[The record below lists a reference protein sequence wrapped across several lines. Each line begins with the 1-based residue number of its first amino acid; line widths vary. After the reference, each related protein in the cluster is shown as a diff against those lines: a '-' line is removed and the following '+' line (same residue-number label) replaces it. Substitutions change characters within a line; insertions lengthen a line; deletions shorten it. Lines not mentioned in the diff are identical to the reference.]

1 MERSEQ
7 NKITPLVA
15 ELISKPTISSKRRE
29 ELAVQKR
36 RRESAYRKLVDYA
49 PEAVDTLV
57 DIMRLGNNSDR
68 LKAAI
73 KVLEYAVGKP
83 VDNKGIDELK
93 ETVLT
98 SEEYEEVINDE
109 SEETI
114 QLMIE
119 EGYSRGK
126 QNRP

>member
-1 MERSEQ
+1 MEKPEQ
-7 NKITPLVA
+7 NGVTPLVA
-15 ELISKPTISSKRRE
+15 ELISKPAISRKRKE
-29 ELAVQKR
+29 ELAVQQR
-36 RRESAYRKLVDYA
+36 RKEKAYGKLLDYA

-68 LKAAI
+68 LKAAV

-83 VDNKGIDELK
+83 AENKNMDELK
-93 ETVLT
+93 EKVFTI
-98 SEEYEEVINDE
+98 EEYEEVITDE
-109 SEETI
+109 NEETI

-126 QNRP
+126 